1 MEKPYN
7 VISKCDQE
15 LLTGGNG
22 RMPSIPLW
30 RFKMD
35 LFERADLLTLK
46 LRKQGLNEQAHMME
60 AAIKRVRALLGSRS
74 DEPQDWEM
82 FHGGDL
88 P

>member
-1 MEKPYN
+1 MN
-7 VISKCDQE
+7 
-15 LLTGGNG
+15 L
-22 RMPSIPLW
+22 
-30 RFKMD
+30 FKRVD
-35 LFERADLLTLK
+35 LRILK
-46 LRKQGLNEQAHMME
+46 LRKQGLNEQAHMLE